1 MEVERVAVTYG
12 ISTNIKITA
21 FDLEGNIKDV
31 QEFHNLI
38 TTVGLNMVRDALHSV
53 GDVADCE
60 IKYVEVGTG
69 NTAPALADVA
79 LDTYLFRKVMTSTS
93 KPADGQTRCTVYI
106 APTEAV
112 DALEEIGWWAGTAAV
127 AGQATGIMVS
137 RVLYSRNKTA
147 LESLQIERTD
157 TIAEV

>member
-1 MEVERVAVTYG
+1 MNSNLKWTSNVKVIAR
-12 ISTNIKITA
+12 
-21 FDLEGNIKDV
+21 DLDGNITDV

-69 NTAPALADVA
+69 NTAPALTDVA
-79 LDTYLFRKVMTSTS
+79 LDTFLFRKIMTSTS

-112 DALEEIGWWAGTAAV
+112 AALEEIGWWAGAA
-127 AGQATGIMVS
+127 AGAGAASGIMVS